1 MFLAIIWKH
10 IVCLSLHVFVI
21 QVSAMEQGKITKLFP
36 NYLLQEFQ
44 SLSSGKIWKAEH
56 DLLLLKGIIKYAT
69 FSHIQFVTIMFLKI

>member
-21 QVSAMEQGKITKLFP
+21 QVAAMEQGKITKLFP
-36 NYLLQEFQ
+36 NYLLQEFH

-56 DLLLLKGIIKYAT
+56 DLLLLKGIIKYASFHI
-69 FSHIQFVTIMFLKI
+69 FSLLQ